1 MNNGLLSLIR
11 DEAGSKHGIVALETN
26 RLSAMLRK
34 LERSSV
40 LDHDD
45 IDAMQAMPWR
55 DEVVR
60 GGAYLFRES
69 VRAAECC
76 VLVSGYA
83 CRSKLTRDGQRQIV
97 SFHIPGD
104 LLDIQHLLLARTDHN
119 VELIT
124 DAAVSWVPIEALREV
139 TFRRINIAHALWRDT
154 LIDASI
160 FREWVLNVG
169 QRDGRA
175 RVSHLLCEFAYRRA
189 AAGLGRPEE
198 FDLPMT
204 QEQIADATGMTPI
217 HVNRM
222 LAALRTEGVIS
233 SVKRRVEIK
242 DWARIQRI
250 AEFDPDYLHIAAAI

>member
-1 MNNGLLSLIR
+1 M
-11 DEAGSKHGIVALETN
+11 VALENN
-26 RLSAMLRK
+26 RLAAMFRK
-34 LERSSV
+34 LERSSF
-40 LDHDD
+40 LDQDD
-45 IDAMQAMPWR
+45 IDALQAMPWR
-55 DEVVR
+55 DELVR
-60 GGAYLFRES
+60 GGGYLIREGMR
-69 VRAAECC
+69 VADCC

-104 LLDIQHLLLARTDHN
+104 LLDLQHLMLSRADHN

-124 DAAVSWVPIEALREV
+124 DAAVSWVGTEALREIA
-139 TFRRINIAHALWRDT
+139 FRRAGIGRALWRDT

-169 QRDGRA
+169 QRDGRP
-175 RVSHLLCEFAYRRA
+175 RVAHLLCEFAYRRA
-189 AAGLGRPEE
+189 AAGLGRAEE

-242 DWARIQRI
+242 DWAQMQRI
-250 AEFDPDYLHIAAAI
+250 AEFDPAYLHMPAGS